1 MSPVPKKV
9 VIFNVG
15 GEDVVISEADDEQ
28 QPPPQE
34 QLKLRKELLRL
45 ESLLRSHVQHQWHLS
60 IENYRFSLLL
70 WHFLCVYTK
79 VLILYICR
87 RQ

>member
-1 MSPVPKKV
+1 MSPVAKKV

-70 WHFLCVYTK
+70 WHFLCVHTK
-79 VLILYICR
+79 VLIFYICR